1 MQFDK
6 SFTSH
11 FVDPS
16 TGLPITWLTGVTIT
30 ILQRNDD
37 NTYTKVVDT
46 QACTE
51 IMEWWYH
58 YVFSAIQDKFYLYA
72 IYPNDSRVQPES
84 GFVDKRLNN
93 LDQAVSDIRG
103 GWGGFSIN
111 YGTINSHTTNKVKE
125 LYDEFKKH
133 KAELEK
139 WFNDTNSHIDIAKW
153 EITDKI
159 DSIEIPKT
167 DLSDLNKSIGIARQ
181 QLTKLSEFIRK
192 EAENE
197 KKEIEKE
204 YEGKI
209 SELETTINGIEAMF
223 EEFKGMSEEEKKT
236 LLESKENE
244 LKEITEFA
252 DEAIEYYK
260 EMKDKAGEDTIN
272 KLKSLL

>member
-37 NTYTKVVDT
+37 NTYTKVVDA

-72 IYPNDSRVQPES
+72 IYPNDARVQPES

-93 LDQAVSDIRG
+93 LDQAVSDIRW
-103 GWGGFSIN
+103 GWGGGN
-111 YGTINSHTTNKVKE
+111 YSQAVQTALSNTKT
-125 LYDEFKKH
+125 F
-133 KAELEK
+133 LEK
-139 WFNDTNSHIDIAKW
+139 KIEEEHDKTRQVINDTNSHIDIAKW

>member
-11 FVDPS
+11 FVDSS
-16 TGLPITWLTGVTIT
+16 TGLPITWLTGVTIVIKKKT
-30 ILQRNDD
+30 WAY
-37 NTYTKVVDT
+37 TYTKVVDNA
-46 QACTE
+46 ACTE
-51 IMEWWYH
+51 VWDGWYN
-58 YVFSAIQDKFYLYA
+58 YEYDDIQDFFYLYA
-72 IYPNDSRVQPES
+72 VYPNDARVQPES

-111 YGTINSHTTNKVKE
+111 YGTINGHTTNKVRE
-125 LYDEFKKH
+125 LYDELIKH

-139 WFNDTNSHIDIAKW
+139 WFTETNSQIEIAKE

-159 DSIEIPKT
+159 ESIEIPET
-167 DLSDLNKSIGIARQ
+167 DLSDLNKSLGVARQ
-181 QLTKLSEFIRK
+181 QLTKLSEFVRK
-192 EAENE
+192 EAESE
-197 KKEIEKE
+197 KKEMEKD

-209 SELETTINGIEAMF
+209 SELETNINGIEAMF
-223 EEFKGMSEEEKKT
+223 EEFKGMSNEEKKS
-236 LLESKENE
+236 LLESKENDI
-244 LKEITEFA
+244 KEITEFA

-260 EMKDKAGEDTIN
+260 EMKDKAGEETIN